1 MLRHS
6 LARLVLLVG
15 LALALAG
22 GLGAAPAA
30 AAEVRVA
37 PIPERTV
44 RVGET
49 VRFRASATGGDVV
62 YSLSSAPKGAAIGDA
77 DGVFIWTPA
86 QRGLFVFEVVAVSA
100 SDPKARG
107 STVVRIRVV
116 DPDAPTFR
124 DIPSQ
129 VVTLG
134 TVVRFQA
141 VAEPRPG
148 TLGKI
153 VYSLANPPEGASIDA
168 YSGRFVWRPLRPG
181 TYELE
186 VVAAPEGSPWL
197 MNVQKVT
204 VTVQGMERPELEPIP
219 PKSIALGA
227 TYSVVARQKA
237 TSRPSEELLFSLK
250 GAPEGMTIDPRTG
263 RIQWTP
269 TAGGSYTFTVVGTA
283 ANDADVQTTLP
294 VEVRVFGVFGYSFF
308 EGARAML
315 EGRLAA
321 MREGRFVPG
330 AVTVPVPTKEGEGR
344 ANETVEPLRN
354 FVGPDAMAA
363 FNVATPDP
371 ERYQLGP
378 GDVLKVRVW
387 SPAFEPK
394 EQTVKV
400 DPRGVVTL
408 PDANVR
414 VVVRGRTVGQAESL
428 LRAELRRLIRGAN
441 VLVQLEE
448 VRTMAITV
456 MGEAHLPGR
465 YQVPSVATLFNA
477 VYLFGGPT
485 ADGSFRRIELRRSDG
500 TRRTLDLYRYLLFGD
515 ASQDTPLQ
523 PGDAIFVPR
532 AERRVVMSGEVVRPA
547 VYELLPGE
555 RLQDAIRFAG
565 GLRASAVA
573 SSAVL
578 ETVDEGRNRVML
590 ALDARTANPELK
602 DNDVVEVP
610 SVASEIANAVL
621 LEGAVERPGR
631 YPVSPETTLSELLSL
646 AGGLR
651 PDAWTNRFDVFR
663 RNDDDTTSLVA
674 VDGAK
679 ASQTRLQPR
688 DRVVVYRLSDVA
700 WTGDRVVEAVG
711 AVRKAGTFTRSEGM
725 RVLDL
730 LIQANG
736 LAPDAQLERAF
747 LQRTESDGTPG
758 ELIAIDLRKVLAG
771 DSEANLTLK
780 DRDRLLVQTVA
791 ESRYLPD
798 QTVQVLGAVQAPGVY
813 TRAKNLTLGDLLK
826 LAGGPTPDA
835 GEFVEIAKSR
845 VPEGTPTVRVS
856 LKEAWEGGPAAST
869 PLEDGDFVTIA
880 SRQDLVVVP
889 RTVTILGEVA
899 HPGPYTLGKKGETV
913 SDLIA
918 RAGGLTETA
927 FPEGAQFLRNPRKL
941 RTDPQQAVAPKVR
954 EMIDLVNE
962 AEYRRALARGELER
976 VRIASGIKSEPI
988 VLGLPGGG
996 AAAPPASGPIPEL
1009 KGETVTPARPLGL
1022 SELSPAGNI
1031 NVNLPGAL
1039 ARKGGPQDLP
1049 LEDGDVLVIPA
1060 RPTTVAVTGAV
1071 VAPSSSL
1078 YEKGRNVEWYVERSG
1093 GYTLDAAKDGI
1104 LLIKPN
1110 GQVVRADRR
1119 TQPGVGDVIFV
1130 PTKVMAAKLADKQ
1143 AEIDAVSRNVTSAAI
1158 VIALLRALIP

>member
-1 MLRHS
+1 MLGRS
-6 LARLVLLVG
+6 VARLVLLLGSV
-15 LALALAG
+15 LALVGGQSLAS
-22 GLGAAPAA
+22 AV
-30 AAEVRVA
+30 AAEIRVA

-49 VRFRASATGGDVV
+49 VRFRAAATGGDVV
-62 YSLSSAPKGAAIGDA
+62 FALSGGPKGAAIGDA
-77 DGVFIWTPA
+77 DGVFVWTPSE
-86 QRGLFVFEVVAVSA
+86 RGLFVFEVVAASV
-100 SDPKARG
+100 SDPKSKG

-116 DPDAPTFR
+116 DPDAPSFR

-134 TVVRFQA
+134 SVVRFQA
-141 VAEPRPG
+141 MAEPRPG

-168 YSGRFVWRPLRPG
+168 YSGRFAWRPSRPG
-181 TYELE
+181 TYEIE
-186 VVAAPEGSPWL
+186 VVAAPEGAPWL
-197 MNVQKVT
+197 LNVQRVSI
-204 VTVQGMERPELEPIP
+204 TVQGTDRPELEPIP
-219 PKSIALGA
+219 PKSLAVGG
-227 TYSVVARQKA
+227 TYSVVVRQKA
-237 TSRPSEELLFSLK
+237 TSRPSAELLFSLK
-250 GAPEGMTIDPRTG
+250 GAPEGMTIDPRSG
-263 RIQWTP
+263 RITWTP
-269 TAGGSYTFTVVGTA
+269 SAGGTYSFTVVGTD
-283 ANDADVQTTLP
+283 ANDADLQTSMP
-294 VEVRVFGVFGYSFF
+294 VEVRVFGVFGHSFF
-308 EGARAML
+308 EGARATL
-315 EGRLAA
+315 DGRLAA
-321 MREGRFVPG
+321 IREGRFVPG
-330 AVTVPVPTKEGEGR
+330 SVTVPVPTREGEGR

-354 FVGPDAMAA
+354 YVGPDAMAA
-363 FNVATPDP
+363 FNIATPDP

-387 SPAFEPK
+387 SPALEPK

-400 DPRGVVTL
+400 DARGTLAL
-408 PDANVR
+408 PDTSVR

-428 LRAELRRLIRGAN
+428 LRTELRRLIRNAE
-441 VLVQLEE
+441 VLVQLDE

-485 ADGSFRRIELRRSDG
+485 AEGSFRRIELRRSDG
-500 TRRTLDLYRYLLFGD
+500 TRRTLDLYRYLLLGD

-523 PGDAIFVPR
+523 PGDAIFVSR
-532 AERRVVMSGEVVRPA
+532 AERRVVVSGEVVRPA

-578 ETVDEGRNRVML
+578 ETVDEGRNRVLL

-602 DNDVVEVP
+602 DNDVLEVP
-610 SVASEIANAVL
+610 SVASEIVNAVL

-631 YPVSPETTLSELLSL
+631 YPVGPETTVAELLGL

-651 PDAWTNRFDVFR
+651 PDAWIQRFDLFR
-663 RNDDDTTSLVA
+663 RNDDDTTTLLP

-679 ASQTRLQPR
+679 ASQTRVQPR

-700 WTGDRVVEAVG
+700 WTGDRIVEASG
-711 AVRKAGTFTRSEGM
+711 AVRKAGTFTRAEGM

-747 LQRTESDGTPG
+747 LQRTEPDGTPG
-758 ELIAIDLRKVLAG
+758 ELVTIDLRKVLAG
-771 DSEANLTLK
+771 DEQANLVLR
-780 DRDRLLVQTVA
+780 DRDRLVVQTVA
-791 ESRYLPD
+791 ESRYLPE
-798 QTVQVLGAVQAPGVY
+798 QTVQVLGAIQAPGVY
-813 TRAKNLTLGDLLK
+813 TRSSNLTIGDLLK

-835 GEFVEIAKSR
+835 GEYVEIAKSR
-845 VPEGTPTVRVS
+845 VPEGTPVVRLS
-856 LKEAWEGGPAAST
+856 LKEAWEGGPAAAT
-869 PLEDGDFVTIA
+869 RLEDGDLVTIA
-880 SRQDLVVVP
+880 SRQDLIVVP

-899 HPGPYTLGKKGETV
+899 NPGPYTLGRKGETL
-913 SDLIA
+913 SDLVA
-918 RAGGLTETA
+918 RAGGLTDAA

-976 VRIASGIKSEPI
+976 VRIASGLKSQPI

-996 AAAPPASGPIPEL
+996 ATTQPQAGPIPEL
-1009 KGETVTPARPLGL
+1009 KGETVTPARTLGL
-1022 SELSPAGNI
+1022 AELSPAGNI
-1031 NVNLPGAL
+1031 NVSLTEAL
-1039 ARKGGPQDLP
+1039 ARKGGPKDLP

-1110 GQVVRADRR
+1110 GQVVRATRR

-1130 PTKVMAAKLADKQ
+1130 PTRVMAARLADRQ
-1143 AEIDAVSRNVTSAAI
+1143 AEIDAISRNVTGAAI
-1158 VIALLRALIP
+1158 VFALLRSLVP